1 MPGWADAAVREVW
14 AGLRPCSPDGLPII
28 GRLPAAER
36 VVVATGHAMLGLTL
50 APVTG
55 RLVGELL
62 GGRPRAEMAELSPGR
77 F

>member
-1 MPGWADAAVREVW
+1 
-14 AGLRPCSPDGLPII
+14 
-28 GRLPAAER
+28 
-36 VVVATGHAMLGLTL
+36 MLGLTL

-62 GGRPRAEMAELSPGR
+62 SGAPRAMMSELGPGR